1 MLLKLYT
8 KVTLASL
15 KLLSIQI
22 SLAKDLSFVRGI
34 YLGAFRQTYNLSY
47 KHYIY

>member
-15 KLLSIQI
+15 KLLSTQI
-22 SLAKDLSFVRGI
+22 FLAKDLSFVRGI
-34 YLGAFRQTYNLSY
+34 YLGAFRQTYNLPCKY
-47 KHYIY
+47 RIY